1 MRLSIIWRI
10 DQGAFHVGKS
20 SGSTGL
26 NANETRGST
35 GNYSEQTDDP
45 PSYSTFSVPTGWN
58 RNSGSIC
65 AILFRP
71 KAGTW
76 TFFRLFQ
83 CLPVSVDHGLSQFFF
98 SFLIVSF
105 KMASVQNSCELCQ
118 GSNFLKR
125 NSNKLPPYPLLVR
138 KPFHL
143 TRKVSGISNRKFS
156 LNGKRLGHHLEAW
169 GYKLQWF
176 LKLSTL
182 APKPGPRFIV

>member
-1 MRLSIIWRI
+1 MKRLVRPEIFRNKRTTLRAIPLFPF
-10 DQGAFHVGKS
+10 QPVG
-20 SGSTGL
+20 T
-26 NANETRGST
+26 EIPVPFV
-35 GNYSEQTDDP
+35 Q
-45 PSYSTFSVPTGWN
+45 FSFGRRLAPG
-58 RNSGSIC
+58 
-65 AILFRP
+65 F
-71 KAGTW
+71 
-76 TFFRLFQ
+76 FFRLFQ

-125 NSNKLPPYPLLVR
+125 NSNKLPLFPLLAR

>member
-1 MRLSIIWRI
+1 MKNRPGCFPCRQNFWLDRSECKWNAWFDRKFF
-10 DQGAFHVGKS
+10 GTNGRPSEVFHFFRS
-20 SGSTGL
+20 SWLG
-26 NANETRGST
+26 
-35 GNYSEQTDDP
+35 P
-45 PSYSTFSVPTGWN
+45 

-71 KAGTW
+71 AAGTW

-83 CLPVSVDHGLSQFFF
+83 CLAVSFDHGLSQFFF
-98 SFLIVSF
+98 SFPVVSF
-105 KMASVQNSCELCQ
+105 KMASVQNSCELCP

-125 NSNKLPPYPLLVR
+125 NSNKLPLFPLLAR

-143 TRKVSGISNRKFS
+143 TWKVSGISNRKFS